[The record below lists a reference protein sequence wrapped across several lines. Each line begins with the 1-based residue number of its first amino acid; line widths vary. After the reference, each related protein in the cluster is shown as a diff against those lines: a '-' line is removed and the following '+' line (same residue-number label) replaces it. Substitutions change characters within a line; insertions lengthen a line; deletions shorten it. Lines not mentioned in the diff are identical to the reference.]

1 MKESDKDAEIKALKE
16 ALKKERAKNASLK
29 KQHVEDKRS
38 IKNLKHRKD
47 PSQKSK
53 KKDKQEVAVEK
64 ITKKERQL
72 LLIALPDI
80 DILSLLSD

>member
-38 IKNLKHRKD
+38 IKNLKRRKD

-53 KKDKQEVAVEK
+53 KKTSRKW
-64 ITKKERQL
+64 
-72 LLIALPDI
+72 P
-80 DILSLLSD
+80 